1 MSFPKFPMRR
11 KHCWF
16 SGRILACH
24 AGDRGSIPRQCTFY
38 IDLQKLIFW
47 FTMQTKASFCRNMNV
62 SSRKFLF
69 CCHNEIDD
77 GIKTLTAVG
86 FEPTPPK

>member
-1 MSFPKFPMRR
+1 MSFPKFPIRR

-38 IDLQKLIFW
+38 INVK
-47 FTMQTKASFCRNMNV
+47 KAY
-62 SSRKFLF
+62 FLF
-69 CCHNEIDD
+69 YIVKNVGKACISGRFFVEITIFGKNGMKKCC
-77 GIKTLTAVG
+77 KTLTAVG